1 MELNGEVRRGRL
13 SPCVI
18 CECGAR
24 QRYLERS
31 DMLTDLFCRFRNN
44 TREFLLNIY
53 KLQLFP
59 LLSSSRR
66 WLQKSMSGMVLAE
79 DWWCENPQAAFDLVL
94 AGTCRARTFF
104 FCRFDVV
111 TLFSKLSEAGKV
123 NFLACHI
130 MRYRQKTE
138 TRVLSWR
145 VCRKKKTKISNHP
158 RFVSGR
164 WETTKQQNTCNVALG
179 LITQEAYA

>member
-13 SPCVI
+13 SVLCGCLPGLI

-94 AGTCRARTFF
+94 AGTRRARTFF
-104 FCRFDVV
+104 FCCFDVV
-111 TLFSKLSEAGKV
+111 MLFSKLSEAGKV
-123 NFLACHI
+123 NFLACQV
-130 MRYRQKTE
+130 MRYWQKTE
-138 TRVLSWR
+138 TRVVSWR
-145 VCRKKKTKISNHP
+145 VCHKKIKINKIQVHT
-158 RFVSGR
+158 FCLGEVGR
-164 WETTKQQNTCNVALG
+164 RQQNS
-179 LITQEAYA
+179 

>member
-1 MELNGEVRRGRL
+1 MEVTPRQTVCALRL
-13 SPCVI
+13 SPWLI

-44 TREFLLNIY
+44 TCEFLLNIY

-66 WLQKSMSGMVLAE
+66 WLQKSMSGMVLVE

-94 AGTCRARTFF
+94 AGTRSARTFF
-104 FCRFDVV
+104 FCCFDVV
-111 TLFSKLSEAGKV
+111 TLFSKLSEGGKV
-123 NFLACHI
+123 NFLACHVG
-130 MRYRQKTE
+130 RKQR
-138 TRVLSWR
+138 RVLCLDVS
-145 VCRKKKTKISNHP
+145 VVKKKK
-158 RFVSGR
+158 
-164 WETTKQQNTCNVALG
+164 
-179 LITQEAYA
+179 